1 MFSLQPQIVGALTPN
16 RLLSEWRVVFYISCA
31 FLTITNLVF
40 VIWGSAETQPWD
52 NPRRK
57 EITGENG
64 EIKANG
70 VNSTESDNNNDEHEK
85 ATRL

>member
-1 MFSLQPQIVGALTPN
+1 MFSLQPQLIGYLTPN

-40 VIWGSAETQPWD
+40 IIWGSAKTQPWD

-57 EITGENG
+57 EITGIENG
-64 EIKANG
+64 EVKENG
-70 VNSTESDNNNDEHEK
+70 VVNTTQNNDDYEK